1 MNSTFLASLPTTQD
15 ISEALWVVG
24 RDYGREWEVDEQVAI
39 ARQLRAYEAVT
50 GKFPT
55 HKEIKAAFERFGVR
69 YPARGYGQAVHAR
82 LVRLY
87 GPVTRREPRG

>member
-1 MNSTFLASLPTTQD
+1 MDLMNSTILAGLPTTED
-15 ISEALWVVG
+15 ISEALYIVG

-39 ARQLRAYEAVT
+39 ARALRAYEAT
-50 GKFPT
+50 RGRFPT

-69 YPARGYGQAVHAR
+69 YPGRGYGQAVHAR

-87 GPVTRREPRG
+87 GPKS